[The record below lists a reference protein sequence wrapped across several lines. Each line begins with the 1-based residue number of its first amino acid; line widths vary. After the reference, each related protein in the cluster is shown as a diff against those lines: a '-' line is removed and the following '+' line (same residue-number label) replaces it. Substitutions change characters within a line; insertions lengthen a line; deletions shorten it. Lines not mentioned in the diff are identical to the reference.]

1 VRSYSFLVCLLH
13 DYFISKFNIISSGY
27 TYDEKMHI
35 ARKFLLPKQLQANG
49 LTASHLTLT
58 EPALLH
64 IATQYTRE
72 AGVRSLE
79 RAIGAV
85 VRYKAVEWAEHSD
98 KGKGESEWEV
108 LVQENELERIL
119 GVARWDG
126 EERDREERRG
136 VTYGLVVSG
145 VGEGGILP
153 VETLIVPGSGRLK
166 LTGSLGEVCASFFLV
181 DSDAEGL

>member
-1 VRSYSFLVCLLH
+1 
-13 DYFISKFNIISSGY
+13 
-27 TYDEKMHI
+27 MHI

-49 LTASHLTLT
+49 LTSAHLTLT
-58 EPALLH
+58 EPALLY

-85 VRYKAVEWAEHSD
+85 VRYKAVEWAEHID
-98 KGKGESEWEV
+98 QGKGEAEWEAV
-108 LVQENELERIL
+108 VQEHMLEGIL

-126 EERDREERRG
+126 EEREREVRRG

-153 VETLIVPGSGRLK
+153 VETTIIPGTGRLK
-166 LTGSLGEVCASFFLV
+166 LTGSLGDVCSYI
-181 DSDAEGL
+181 GH